1 MLLFVFQRT
10 HLESSIHR
18 LSKPDVFA
26 VFALAGPPVLA
37 RDFGRFGVDAG
48 LSCLHVAED
57 LDCIYSAALIRIDP
71 VLAYKQRENKTK
83 QNQTHDIIPSN
94 DFLLSCLKRG

>member
-1 MLLFVFQRT
+1 MSQSRCWSVLAKKKKKLKRKT
-10 HLESSIHR
+10 HMKSSVHR

-37 RDFGRFGVDAG
+37 RDFGRFGGDAG

-57 LDCIYSAALIRIDP
+57 LDCVYSAALIGINP
-71 VLAYKQRENKTK
+71 VLSYKQSENK
-83 QNQTHDIIPSN
+83 NRRH
-94 DFLLSCLKRG
+94 